1 MNLKWYEGRE
11 VTEQEEKAIWEAI
24 FPHSTD
30 DMSDSDIQYEIDHD
44 VISLSTCRNGRDVV
58 WAQISDTKTR
68 AVYVDTLE
76 ELSNE
81 EIEKELC

>member
-1 MNLKWYEGRE
+1 MNLIWIDGRKM
-11 VTEQEEKAIWEAI
+11 TEQEEKAMWEAL
-24 FPHSTD
+24 FPHSAD
-30 DMSDSDIQYEIDHD
+30 DMSESDIQYEIDHD

-58 WAQISDTKTR
+58 WVQTNDTAFA

-81 EIEKELC
+81 EIEKELL

>member
-30 DMSDSDIQYEIDHD
+30 DMSDSDIQYDIDHD